1 MLYQKLLPATN
12 PYVVY
17 TLTTS
22 GNFPIHKH
30 HEIELIYS
38 PANTVLELTVDDKN
52 YSVLGGEVAIVGTLS
67 THETKVEDKKCEIMI
82 LEIGPLFLKE
92 HFQAMSELDLSNP
105 KINLSSDDEITQDLK
120 RCLDNIYAMYLHKS
134 KKDELLIIGNIY
146 RICSH
151 IIKLKSANQ
160 ASKSKKDAKKLKKA
174 LNYIHTNYA
183 SKITLDT
190 TANIIGY
197 SKGKFC
203 KAFKSATGLSFHT
216 YLNNYR
222 ITNSCYLL
230 TNTDMSIGAIAEAV
244 GFSEFKTF
252 CRVFRAVVG
261 KTPSEYRLAVRKSN

>member
-22 GNFPIHKH
+22 GRFPIHKH

-38 PANTVLELTVDDKN
+38 PANTVLELTLGDEKH
-52 YSVLGGEVAIVGTLS
+52 SVLGGEVAVVGTL
-67 THETKVEDKKCEIMI
+67 TPHGTNIEGDMCEIMI
-82 LEIGPLFLKE
+82 LELGPVFLKE
-92 HFQAMSELDLSNP
+92 HFQEMSDLDLSNP
-105 KINLSSDDEITQDLK
+105 KIDLSSDDEITKDLK
-120 RCLDNIYAMYLHKS
+120 RCLDDIYAMYRNKT
-134 KKDELLIIGNIY
+134 KKDELIIIGNIY

-160 ASKSKKDAKKLKKA
+160 ASKPKKDAKKLKKA

-183 SKITLDT
+183 NKITLDE
-190 TANIIGY
+190 TAAMVGY
-197 SKGKFC
+197 SKGNFC

-222 ITNSCYLL
+222 ITNACYLL
-230 TNTDMSIGAIAEAV
+230 TNTDLSIGAIAESV

-252 CRVFRAVVG
+252 CRVFRTVVG
-261 KTPSEYRLAVRKSN
+261 KTPSEYRLTNGL